1 VGNGEWGMG
10 TRRLLSNLHSLFPTP
25 HSHLNYIAPGD
36 TEEAERKILGKGFA
50 KALKSMRPDYASAKT
65 PAERPIA
72 AQNFSRKT
80 AGSLASENRR
90 ADRAQQFFEIP

>member
-1 VGNGEWGMG
+1 MGNGDEEIAFQ
-10 TRRLLSNLHSLFPTP
+10 SPTP

-36 TEEAERKILGKGFA
+36 TEEAERKILSKGFA

-80 AGSLASENRR
+80 AGSLDSENRR
-90 ADRAQQFFEIP
+90 ADRAQRFFEIL